1 MPPPPLSSIFSVPAQ
16 TPPRLK
22 SRRSPGFSVK
32 LLALSSER
40 QAAASLVPLLL
51 SFPLTSST

>member
-1 MPPPPLSSIFSVPAQ
+1 MPPAPLSSIFSVPAQ

-22 SRRSPGFSVK
+22 SRRAPGLSVK
-32 LLALSSER
+32 LLAFSRLR
-40 QAAASLVPLLL
+40 QAVASLVPLLP